1 MQANEY
7 HIVLCIAGPYHTTHM
22 SLTSRL
28 HVRNITRLITDKYAL
43 IHFEQDFIISM
54 DSFNMLTEITANNQ
68 RLYYLTF
75 VTNTLEDIIFLKS
88 AADKYSKVLLELDA
102 TSGALTRSGGLFA
115 NPMQTFFLRIAKTST
130 TLTHFFCAASCF

>member
-1 MQANEY
+1 MSTTTKRKTYSNDVHAKIISQLRNNALLAIYWPLHNKKIHREHLQANEY

-28 HVRNITRLITDKYAL
+28 HVRNITRVITDKYAL

-75 VTNTLEDIIFLKS
+75 VTNTLE
-88 AADKYSKVLLELDA
+88 E
-102 TSGALTRSGGLFA
+102 ALRGYNLFEVSSR
-115 NPMQTFFLRIAKTST
+115 QIQ
-130 TLTHFFCAASCF
+130 